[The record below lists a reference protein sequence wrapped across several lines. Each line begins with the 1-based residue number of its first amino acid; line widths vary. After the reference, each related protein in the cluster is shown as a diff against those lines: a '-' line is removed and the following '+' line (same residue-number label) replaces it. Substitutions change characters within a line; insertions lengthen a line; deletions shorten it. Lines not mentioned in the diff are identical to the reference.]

1 MQMCLAVP
9 VKITSIEGDQADVD
23 IGGVS
28 RRVSIALT
36 PEAEVG
42 NYVLLHTGY
51 AINVLNE
58 EEAQE
63 TLRLLERLVEAGEG
77 E

>member
-1 MQMCLAVP
+1 MCLAVP
-9 VKITSIEGDQADVD
+9 VKIMSIEGDQAEVD
-23 IGGVS
+23 IGGVG

-36 PEAEVG
+36 PEARVG
-42 NYVLLHTGY
+42 DYVLLHTGY

-63 TLRLLERLVEAGEG
+63 TLRLLERMFEAGEG